1 MNRNYLFGLKL
12 IRGRLSITSSIACA
26 AGLLVLGPT
35 SQVSGA
41 VESVGGLRPMVAAL
55 HVHSTISTG
64 SLNLDQL
71 AERAERLGLDSV
83 VLSENFVLRYEYG
96 VLPLRG
102 LLKRAVALPS
112 VLDYGIDRYLTD
124 VAAAQVRH
132 PRTLLIPG
140 VEVAP
145 HYYWTGSLLERHLT
159 MHNSQRNFLVLGLPR
174 PEDYAGLP
182 VTGNPASYRFGWET
196 ALNLTPTLLLI
207 PAGWLW
213 QRRRYRIGRVGELR
227 YTVVTR
233 RRVPA
238 AVLTGLALL
247 LLINAWPFSQ
257 PVFSS
262 YDERLGYQPYQTF
275 IEAVT
280 ARGGLVVWSMPEA
293 RDFHRYSFGPLGEVT
308 VKTEPY
314 ADALM
319 LTTGYH
325 GFGGVYQDTRSV
337 TKPGG
342 NWDQTLAL
350 YLTGQQTM
358 PPFVFGEIAFHTP
371 GEAGI
376 ELDQVLTVL
385 WVREQ
390 TPAGVIEALRTGR
403 MYAVGQYRREFG
415 LRLDEFLVECEAGA
429 RRARSGETLD
439 PKKAKDLA
447 VRISVS
453 ATDRGAHPITV
464 TIIRS
469 GQVIARLAGQTP
481 FAQSVADIDLPLGQS
496 MFYRVDVQG
505 EGGEILSNPIFVRP
519 VMAVENGQQQ

>member
-1 MNRNYLFGLKL
+1 MNRDCLFGLRL
-12 IRGRLSITSSIACA
+12 IRGWVGVTSGIACA

-35 SQVSGA
+35 SPVSGA
-41 VESVGGLRPMVAAL
+41 VESEQGLRPLVAAL
-55 HVHSTISTG
+55 HVHSTVSTG

-71 AERAERLGLDSV
+71 AERAERLGLDAV
-83 VLSENFVLRYEYG
+83 ILSENFVLRYEYG

-102 LLKRAVALPS
+102 VIKRTVTLPS
-112 VLDYGIDRYLTD
+112 ILDYGIDRFLTD
-124 VAAAQVRH
+124 VAAAQARH
-132 PRTLLIPG
+132 PHLLLIPG

-145 HYYWTGSLLERHLT
+145 HYYWTGSLLDRDLT
-159 MHNSQRNFLVLGLPR
+159 MHNSQRNFLVLGLLR
-174 PEDYAGLP
+174 AEDYATLP
-182 VTGNPASYRFGWET
+182 VSGNPDSYRFGWET
-196 ALNLTPTLLLI
+196 ALNLMPALLLI

-213 QRRRYRIGRVGELR
+213 KRRRYRIGRVGELR
-227 YTVVTR
+227 YTVVRR

-238 AVLTGLALL
+238 ILLTGLALL

-262 YDERLGYQPYQTF
+262 YDERLGYRPYQTF
-275 IEAVT
+275 IDAVT
-280 ARGGLVVWSMPEA
+280 SRGGLVIWSMPEA

-314 ADALM
+314 AEVLM
-319 LTTGYH
+319 LTAGYT

-337 TKPGG
+337 TQPGG
-342 NWDQTLAL
+342 IWDQTLAL
-350 YLTGQQTM
+350 YLTRQRPL
-358 PPFVFGEIAFHTP
+358 PPLAFGEIAFHKP
-371 GEAGI
+371 GEASI

-390 TPAGVIEALRTGR
+390 TPAGVIEAMRAGR

-447 VRISVS
+447 VRVSVS
-453 ATDRGAHPITV
+453 ATDRGAHPISV

-469 GQVIARLAGQTP
+469 GQVIARLTGQTP
-481 FAQSVADIDLPLGQS
+481 LAQSVADTEVPLGQS
-496 MFYRVDVQG
+496 VAYRVEVQG
-505 EGGEILSNPIFVRP
+505 GGEILSNPIFVEPIR
-519 VMAVENGQQQ
+519 ANAL

>member
-1 MNRNYLFGLKL
+1 MNLNYRFGLQL
-12 IRGRLSITSSIACA
+12 IRRGLGITSGIACA
-26 AGLLVLGPT
+26 AGVLVLGLNC
-35 SQVSGA
+35 QVSGA
-41 VESVGGLRPMVAAL
+41 VESEGGLRPLVAAL

-71 AERAERLGLDSV
+71 AERAERLGLDAV

-96 VLPLRG
+96 AFPLRG
-102 LLKRAVALPS
+102 VLKRAVTLPS
-112 VLDYGIDRYLTD
+112 VLDYGIDRFLTD
-124 VAAAQVRH
+124 VAAAQARH
-132 PRTLLIPG
+132 PHTLLIPG

-145 HYYWTGSLLERHLT
+145 YYYWSGSLLDRDLT

-174 PEDYAGLP
+174 PEDYTVLP

-213 QRRRYRIGRVGELR
+213 QRRRYRIGRAGELR

-238 AVLTGLALL
+238 ALLTGLALL

-275 IEAVT
+275 IHTVT

-314 ADALM
+314 VDALM
-319 LTTGYH
+319 LTAGYH
-325 GFGGVYQDTRSV
+325 GFGGVYQDTRSA

-342 NWDQTLAL
+342 IWDQTLAL
-350 YLTGQQTM
+350 YLTGQRTS

-376 ELDQVLTVL
+376 ELDQVLTVF
-385 WVREQ
+385 WVRER
-390 TPAGVIEALRTGR
+390 TPAGVIEALRAGR

-415 LRLDEFLVECEAGA
+415 LRLEEFLVECEAGA

-439 PKKAKDLA
+439 PKKARDLA
-447 VRISVS
+447 VRVSVL

-481 FAQSVADIDLPLGQS
+481 FAQFVADTGLPLGQS
-496 MFYRVDVQG
+496 MVYRVEVQG
-505 EGGEILSNPIFVRP
+505 EGGEILSNPIFVKP
-519 VMAVENGQQQ
+519 VLAAESGQHQ